1 MNVIYSSAH
10 FWILAYPAQD
20 GFELF
25 DKSCLR
31 TLFLQGP
38 LASHFSHAMEEIPED
53 ERDEETIDAF
63 LDDYCCGSARPIVF
77 H

>member
-1 MNVIYSSAH
+1 MNVIYSSDN

-25 DKSCLR
+25 DKYHLR
-31 TLFLQGP
+31 TLFLQG
-38 LASHFSHAMEEIPED
+38 ASASDFRQAMEEIPE
-53 ERDEETIDAF
+53 EARCEEKIDAL
-63 LDDYCCGSARPIVF
+63 LDDYCDGVALPIVF

>member
-10 FWILAYPAQD
+10 FWILAYPAQQ

-25 DKSCLR
+25 DKETFR
-31 TLFLQGP
+31 TVFLQG
-38 LASHFSHAMEEIPED
+38 AYAWHFRHAMEDIPED

-63 LDDYCCGSARPIVF
+63 LDDYCADSARPIVF

>member
-1 MNVIYSSAH
+1 MNVIYSSDH
-10 FWILAYPAQD
+10 YWVLAYPAEQ
-20 GFELF
+20 GFELL
-25 DKSCLR
+25 DKDSLS

-38 LASHFSHAMEEIPED
+38 LAWHFRNAMEGIPED

-63 LDDYCCGSARPIVF
+63 LEDYCAGSARPIVF

>member
-1 MNVIYSSAH
+1 MNVIYSSEH
-10 FWILAYPAQD
+10 FWVLAYPAQQ

-25 DKSCLR
+25 DKEYMR

-38 LASHFSHAMEEIPED
+38 SARHFHDAMEEIPEG

-63 LDDYCCGSARPIVF
+63 LDDYCTDAARPIVI

>member
-10 FWILAYPAQD
+10 FWILAYPAQQ

-25 DKSCLR
+25 DKETFR
-31 TLFLQGP
+31 TVFLQG
-38 LASHFSHAMEEIPED
+38 AHAWHFRHAMEDIPED

-63 LDDYCCGSARPIVF
+63 LDDYCADSARPIVF

>member
-10 FWILAYPAQD
+10 FWILAYPAQQ

-25 DKSCLR
+25 DKECLR
-31 TLFLQGP
+31 TLFLQGV
-38 LASHFSHAMEEIPED
+38 LARHFRDAMEEIPAA

-63 LDDYCCGSARPIVF
+63 LDDYCSGSARPIVI

>member
-1 MNVIYSSAH
+1 MNVIYSSDH
-10 FWILAYPAQD
+10 YWVLAYPAEQ
-20 GFELF
+20 GFELL
-25 DKSCLR
+25 DKDSLS

-38 LASHFSHAMEEIPED
+38 LAWHFREAMEGIPEA

-63 LDDYCCGSARPIVF
+63 LDDYCAGSARPIVF

>member
-1 MNVIYSSAH
+1 MNVIYSSDH
-10 FWILAYPAQD
+10 FWILSYPAQQ

-25 DKSCLR
+25 DKDSLR
-31 TLFLQGP
+31 MLFLQG
-38 LASHFSHAMEEIPED
+38 ASAWHFRHAMEEIPEA

-63 LDDYCCGSARPIVF
+63 LDDYCTGAAQPIVF

>member
-1 MNVIYSSAH
+1 MNIIYSSDH
-10 FWILAYPAQD
+10 FWILAYPAGL

-25 DKSCLR
+25 DKDWQR
-31 TLFLQGP
+31 TLFLDGVS
-38 LASHFSHAMEEIPED
+38 AWHFSNAMEGIPEA

-63 LDDYCCGSARPIVF
+63 LDDYCAGVAQPIVF

>member
-10 FWILAYPAQD
+10 FWILAYPAQQ

-25 DKSCLR
+25 DKEALR
-31 TLFLQGP
+31 TLYLQGP
-38 LASHFSHAMEEIPED
+38 LAWHFRHAMEEIPEAS
-53 ERDEETIDAF
+53 RDEETIDAF
-63 LDDYCCGSARPIVF
+63 LDHYCTGMARPIVF

>member
-1 MNVIYSSAH
+1 MNVVYNSDLYSV
-10 FWILAYPAQD
+10 LAYPTVES
-20 GFELF
+20 FELV
-25 DKSCLR
+25 DKAGQR

-38 LASHFSHAMEEIPED
+38 SAWHFRAAIEEIPEG

-63 LDDYCCGSARPIVF
+63 LEDYCAGTAQPIVV

>member
-1 MNVIYSSAH
+1 MNVVYSSDH
-10 FWILAYPAQD
+10 YWVLAYPAQQ

-25 DKSCLR
+25 DKASLR

-38 LASHFSHAMEEIPED
+38 LATHFRSAMEEIPEG
-53 ERDEETIDAF
+53 ERDEETIDEF
-63 LDDYCCGSARPIVF
+63 LDGYCRGSAKPIVF

>member
-1 MNVIYSSAH
+1 MNVIYSSDH
-10 FWILAYPAQD
+10 YWVLAYPAQQ

-25 DKSCLR
+25 DKESLS
-31 TLFLQGP
+31 TLFLQGS
-38 LASHFSHAMEEIPED
+38 LAWHFRNAMEEIPEA

-63 LDDYCCGSARPIVF
+63 LDDYCAGSTRPIVF

>member
-10 FWILAYPAQD
+10 FWILAYPGQQ

-25 DKSCLR
+25 DKESLR
-31 TLFLQGP
+31 MLYLQGP
-38 LASHFSHAMEEIPED
+38 LAWHFRHAMEEIPAEQ
-53 ERDEETIDAF
+53 RDEETIDAF
-63 LDDYCCGSARPIVF
+63 LEDYCSGSAHPIVF

>member
-1 MNVIYSSAH
+1 MNVVYSSDH
-10 FWILAYPAQD
+10 YWILAYP
-20 GFELF
+20 GRGLELF
-25 DKSCLR
+25 DKESLR

-38 LASHFSHAMEEIPED
+38 VANHFSAAMEEIPEG

-63 LDDYCCGSARPIVF
+63 LDRYCDGAARPIVF